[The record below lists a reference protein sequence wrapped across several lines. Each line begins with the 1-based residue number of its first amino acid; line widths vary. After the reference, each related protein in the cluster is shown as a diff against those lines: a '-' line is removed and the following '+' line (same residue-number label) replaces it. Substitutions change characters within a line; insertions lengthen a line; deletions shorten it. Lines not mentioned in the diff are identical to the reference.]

1 MLAVSINDKFM
12 SSTNSPAKRTFQ
24 VSIFEDEDLD
34 SENIDPSLAGSK
46 RSKGIDGTPI
56 KQTRPSF
63 NLVTDGTAHTS
74 NNYSPPTP
82 ALSNMN
88 MPTSP
93 LGEKHKVAAPP
104 FTYPSGASSAPAGRS
119 PKHKRIGILS
129 KNRTSLSSYKGI
141 NPPSFG
147 MSKSRSTS
155 SLLFSIDA
163 ALSGTISSYTPST
176 NTSVKP
182 MASILEQ
189 SQPKGWFFEIHED
202 TPDEEAGI
210 IMEHSTCI
218 LDISSDDEEGL
229 SRKKDGRGKENIPPP
244 DYATPSMAGNAH
256 NQASSVVTK
265 LRESIGID
273 AMADVA
279 EARAPLGS
287 LPAEDFYA
295 RGLDAGSIEMV
306 APEVE
311 AGSEDEAPQAQDEN
325 AFEHHE
331 KHANKKVRLNPGSDL
346 EYCSPEIVIFT
357 DEEPCA

>member
-1 MLAVSINDKFM
+1 MLAVSINAKCI
-12 SSTNSPAKRTFQ
+12 SSTNPPAKRTFQ

-46 RSKGIDGTPI
+46 RTKGIDGTPI
-56 KQTRPSF
+56 KQARPSF
-63 NLVTDGTAHTS
+63 NLVTSGIAHTS
-74 NNYSPPTP
+74 NNYSPPAP
-82 ALSNMN
+82 VPSNTN

-104 FTYPSGASSAPAGRS
+104 FTYPSGASPCPAGRS
-119 PKHKRIGILS
+119 PKHKRISILS
-129 KNRTSLSSYKGI
+129 KNRTSLPPYKGI

-155 SLLFSIDA
+155 GLPFSIDA
-163 ALSGTISSYTPST
+163 ALSGTISSYIRST
-176 NTSVKP
+176 DTSVEP
-182 MASILEQ
+182 MAPTLEQ

-210 IMEHSTCI
+210 IMEHSTCM
-218 LDISSDDEEGL
+218 LDISSDDEEGP

-244 DYATPSMAGNAH
+244 DYVTPTMAGNAG

-265 LRESIGID
+265 PRESIVVD
-273 AMADVA
+273 TRADVT

-311 AGSEDEAPQAQDEN
+311 AESDNEAPQAQDED

-331 KHANKKVRLNPGSDL
+331 KHGNKKVRLSPGSDL
-346 EYCSPEIVIFT
+346 EYCPPEIVIFT